1 LGFLLKW
8 SKTLKASEKKMAT
21 DKLLEEFPPV
31 STEAWEEAIRKDLK
45 GADYQKKLVWQ
56 TDEGLAVKPYYRKE
70 DIAGLDST
78 DRSYP
83 SASITP
89 ARRLNGDWCIREE
102 IDAINPEEANQAAQ
116 RAVAAGA
123 EQIAFLNANIQNGSD
138 LGLLLVNL
146 KENPIHFQN
155 AGKVL
160 LRLLTTREK
169 GRSASA
175 QLSSGWNPF
184 ESPEFA
190 AEILRTAPTG
200 FVPFTIDGSGF
211 EESGATVVQEMGF
224 TLAAAIDFL
233 ADMASRNID
242 VDRAAAAIE
251 FSFAI
256 GSNYFFQIAKFRA
269 FRNLWATVQ
278 ESFGGKQNIPARIH
292 ARTSHW
298 NKTIYDPHVNILRA
312 TTEAMSGALGG
323 ADSISVAAFDECYR
337 APNEASRRMA
347 RNTQIVLKQE
357 ALLSRVADPGAGS
370 YYLEFLTDFI
380 ARESW
385 KMMQGVEGAGG
396 FMKAN
401 ASGQLAKA
409 LNESMAAREKAV
421 VERRCV
427 FTGTNQYADPAEKAL
442 DRIDPMHRSIE
453 RRGARSYEQLRLRT
467 ERHAVLNG
475 KTPRILLAEAGDVKM
490 RSARSSFAQNFLA
503 SAGFEL
509 VTQRFESAGE
519 IAPGNADLIVL
530 CSSDAEYAGLAAE
543 LFPMLKTLGCSV
555 PVIVA
560 GNPASADQ
568 LRELGVAD
576 FIHVRSNPVEFLTA
590 WQQRLGIEA

>member
-1 LGFLLKW
+1 M
-8 SKTLKASEKKMAT
+8 AS

-45 GADYQKKLVWQ
+45 GADYTRKLMWQ
-56 TDEGLAVKPYYRKE
+56 TEEGLAVKPYYRKE
-70 DIAGLDST
+70 DIAALDSL
-78 DRSYP
+78 RQSRVC
-83 SASITP
+83 SSI
-89 ARRLNGDWCIREE
+89 AAGRRLNGDWRIREE
-102 IDAINPEEANQAAQ
+102 IDAINPEQANQDAQ

-123 EQIAFLNANIQNGSD
+123 EQIAFLNANVQNGSD

-146 KENPIHFQN
+146 QEVPIHFQN
-155 AGKVL
+155 AGKAL

-169 GRSASA
+169 ERSASA

-184 ESPEFA
+184 ESPAFA
-190 AEILRTAPTG
+190 AEILLALPPG

-211 EESGATVVQEMGF
+211 EESGASAVQEIGF

-233 ADMASRNID
+233 VEMTSRTIE

-256 GSNYFFQIAKFRA
+256 GANYFFQIAKLRA
-269 FRNLWATVQ
+269 FRILWARVQ
-278 ESFGGKQNIPARIH
+278 ESFGGKQQSVPARIH
-292 ARTSHW
+292 ARSSRW

-312 TTEAMSGALGG
+312 TTETMSAALGG

-357 ALLSRVADPGAGS
+357 ALLSRVADAGAGS

-385 KMMQGVEGAGG
+385 KIMQGIESAGG
-396 FMKAN
+396 FGKAN

-421 VERRCV
+421 VERRRV
-427 FTGTNQYADPAEKAL
+427 FTGTNQYADPSEKAL
-442 DRIDPMHRSIE
+442 DRIDPMHRSVE

-475 KTPRILLAEAGDVKM
+475 KTPRILLAEVGDVKM
-490 RSARSSFAQNFLA
+490 RSARSGFAQHFLA
-503 SAGFEL
+503 SVGFEL

-543 LFPMLKTLGCSV
+543 LFTMLKTLGCSV

-576 FIHVRSNPVEFLTA
+576 FIHVRCNPIEFLTA

>member
-1 LGFLLKW
+1 MT
-8 SKTLKASEKKMAT
+8 S
-21 DKLLEEFPPV
+21 
-31 STEAWEEAIRKDLK
+31 
-45 GADYQKKLVWQ
+45 
-56 TDEGLAVKPYYRKE
+56 
-70 DIAGLDST
+70 
-78 DRSYP
+78 
-83 SASITP
+83 
-89 ARRLNGDWCIREE
+89 
-102 IDAINPEEANQAAQ
+102 
-116 RAVAAGA
+116 
-123 EQIAFLNANIQNGSD
+123 
-138 LGLLLVNL
+138 
-146 KENPIHFQN
+146 
-155 AGKVL
+155 
-160 LRLLTTREK
+160 
-169 GRSASA
+169 
-175 QLSSGWNPF
+175 
-184 ESPEFA
+184 
-190 AEILRTAPTG
+190 RT
-200 FVPFTIDGSGF
+200 I
-211 EESGATVVQEMGF
+211 E
-224 TLAAAIDFL
+224 
-233 ADMASRNID
+233 

-256 GSNYFFQIAKFRA
+256 GANYFFQIAKLRA
-269 FRNLWATVQ
+269 FRILWARVQ
-278 ESFGGKQNIPARIH
+278 ESFGGKQQSVPARIH
-292 ARTSHW
+292 ARSSRW

-312 TTEAMSGALGG
+312 TTEAMSAALGG

-357 ALLSRVADPGAGS
+357 ALLSRVADAGAGS

-385 KMMQGVEGAGG
+385 KIMQGIESAGG
-396 FMKAN
+396 FGKAN

-421 VERRCV
+421 VERRRV
-427 FTGTNQYADPAEKAL
+427 FTGTNQYADPSEKAL
-442 DRIDPMHRSIE
+442 DRIDPMHRSVE

-475 KTPRILLAEAGDVKM
+475 KTPRILLAEVGDVKM
-490 RSARSSFAQNFLA
+490 RSARSGFAQHFLA

-509 VTQRFESAGE
+509 ITQRFESAGE

-543 LFPMLKTLGCSV
+543 LFTMLKTLGCSV

-576 FIHVRSNPVEFLTA
+576 FIHVRCNPIEFLTA